1 MIVTLCERS
10 PEATKMIVSHIDF
23 GHVTVFLGEMMGSE
37 QDEFL
42 FETIEDEI

>member
-1 MIVTLCERS
+1 MIVT
-10 PEATKMIVSHIDF
+10 HIDF